1 MQTRRYLR
9 RPDVVRKTGLSA
21 TTLWRLERDG
31 KFPARRQLSPHCVAW
46 DEAEV
51 DEWLGQRALVARP
64 VDAGARVSS
73 TASPVL
79 GA

>member
-1 MQTRRYLR
+1 MQPCRYLR

-51 DEWLGQRALVARP
+51 EEWMAQRARAAAP
-64 VDAGARVSS
+64 AAE
-73 TASPVL
+73 A
-79 GA
+79 

>member
-46 DEAEV
+46 DEAEI
-51 DEWLGQRALVARP
+51 DEWLEQRALVVLPQAAPARASSAATP
-64 VDAGARVSS
+64 VRGA
-73 TASPVL
+73 
-79 GA
+79 

>member
-9 RPDVVRKTGLSA
+9 RPDVVQKTGLSA

-46 DEAEV
+46 DEAEI
-51 DEWLGQRALVARP
+51 DHWLEQRERVTGVAVAP
-64 VDAGARVSS
+64 AEA
-73 TASPVL
+73 
-79 GA
+79 